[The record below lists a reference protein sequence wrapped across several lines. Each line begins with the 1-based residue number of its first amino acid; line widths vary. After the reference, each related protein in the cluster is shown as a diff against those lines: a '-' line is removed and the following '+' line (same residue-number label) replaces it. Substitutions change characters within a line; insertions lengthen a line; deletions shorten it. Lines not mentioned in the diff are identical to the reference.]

1 MKTKTAMI
9 SFGLIALGAA
19 LALFLVLSSSPLKA
33 QGLIVLEPEA
43 FVPAY
48 STVGFAQSQSLQLN
62 ISNLGNAQLL
72 PGRCD
77 VLLQFR
83 DQGGNVIA
91 QKSVALQPGQSDFF
105 VLSGTNIGGGARK
118 FARPVVRA
126 STPLLDGNC
135 TALVTHGEIFDTF
148 TGQSVVGVD
157 PQPFLTRQP

>member
-1 MKTKTAMI
+1 MKTKTAMSI
-9 SFGLIALGAA
+9 FALVALGAA
-19 LALFLVLSSSPLKA
+19 LALFLALSSSPLKA
-33 QGLIVLEPEA
+33 QGLIVLGPPEP

-62 ISNLGNAQLL
+62 ISNLGNAQL

-91 QKSVALQPGQSDFF
+91 ERGVPLQPGQSDFF
-105 VLSGTNIGGGARK
+105 ILPGTNIGGGTRK
-118 FARPVVRA
+118 LARPVVSA
-126 STPLLDGNC
+126 NTPILDGSC
-135 TALVTHGEIFDTF
+135 TALVTHVEIFDTF
-148 TGQSVVGVD
+148 TGQTVAGVE

>member
-1 MKTKTAMI
+1 MKTKTTII
-9 SFGLIALGAA
+9 SFSLVGLGAA
-19 LALFLVLSSSPLKA
+19 LAFFLALSASPLKA
-33 QGLIVLEPEA
+33 QGLIVSEPEA

-62 ISNLGNAQLL
+62 ISDIGNAQLL

-91 QKSVALQPGQSDFF
+91 EKSVSLQPGQSDFF
-105 VLSGTNIGGGARK
+105 ILSGTGIDDGTRK

-126 STPLLDGNC
+126 STPLLDDSC
-135 TALVTHGEIFDTF
+135 TALVTHVEIFNTF
-148 TGQSVVGVD
+148 TGQTVVGVD
-157 PQPFLTRQP
+157 PQSFLTR